1 MQRILLVFAL
11 QFTLSQALF
20 AQHDHGD
27 EPKVKAPRIFLDKS
41 PRIVAYQ
48 LKRLSNEQLL
58 AVETKTDDKKYLP
71 VFGAIL
77 TREGMSRAYR
87 EAALEGMIAIND
99 SNAVAELAG
108 ALTGIKGDGPAE
120 SRTIKTLAGMLLAQ
134 SVDTL
139 AASKDRLSELADS
152 SNKLISPVGFG
163 ALLMS
168 GDEAKLWESAGDDSD
183 KQIAILDSIALIP
196 GAEQRAAQHGRA
208 IALLNSD
215 SKPVQRSA
223 IRSLAKIPASQED
236 TFEKVAGLLEDKA
249 LRVAA
254 VRTLLSVPKDQRGA
268 STSNELISWLVDF
281 AESTEPAKRTEDS
294 FLDAMELV
302 DQLLA
307 KAPSDAAK
315 AFRTRLNE
323 TVVRVVRIHTVEEE
337 MRYDIP
343 YFAVEAGRPVQVVLI
358 NDDLMPHNLVFT
370 EPGALKEVADEGLA
384 AGPDGGMDG
393 KQYVPK
399 NDNVLFASNMIP
411 TLESESLTFDAP
423 SEPGEY
429 PYVCTFPRHWMRMYG
444 VMVVVEDLDA
454 WSKNPVEPKDPIGS
468 NRSFVQSW
476 KMDDFKDQLT
486 QGMRGRSPQI
496 GERIFTEATCA
507 QCHKAGNVGVGNVG
521 PDLSKTFA
529 KFKEDNAAVLQ
540 EILDPSHRIDD
551 KYAVHLILD
560 LDDRTYSGLVVS
572 EDKEMVKL
580 LENPEAKEPT
590 TILKDDIET
599 MVKTSN
605 SMMPKGL
612 MDRFNKD
619 EIFELLSFLK
629 GVQATE

>member
-11 QFTLSQALF
+11 QFTLSQALL

-120 SRTIKTLAGMLLAQ
+120 SRTIKALAGMLLAQ

-139 AASKDRLSELADS
+139 AASKDRLGELSDS
-152 SNKLISPVGFG
+152 SNKLISPVGYG

-215 SKPVQRSA
+215 SKPVQRAA
-223 IRSLAKIPASQED
+223 IRSLAKIPASQAA
-236 TFEKVAGLLEDKA
+236 TFEKVADLLEDKA

-268 STSNELISWLVDF
+268 ATSNELISWLVDF
-281 AESTEPAKRTEDS
+281 AENTEPAKRTEDS

-315 AFRTRLNE
+315 AFR
-323 TVVRVVRIHTVEEE
+323 
-337 MRYDIP
+337 
-343 YFAVEAGRPVQVVLI
+343 A
-358 NDDLMPHNLVFT
+358 
-370 EPGALKEVADEGLA
+370 
-384 AGPDGGMDG
+384 
-393 KQYVPK
+393 
-399 NDNVLFASNMIP
+399 
-411 TLESESLTFDAP
+411 
-423 SEPGEY
+423 
-429 PYVCTFPRHWMRMYG
+429 
-444 VMVVVEDLDA
+444 
-454 WSKNPVEPKDPIGS
+454 
-468 NRSFVQSW
+468 
-476 KMDDFKDQLT
+476 
-486 QGMRGRSPQI
+486 
-496 GERIFTEATCA
+496 
-507 QCHKAGNVGVGNVG
+507 
-521 PDLSKTFA
+521 
-529 KFKEDNAAVLQ
+529 
-540 EILDPSHRIDD
+540 
-551 KYAVHLILD
+551 
-560 LDDRTYSGLVVS
+560 
-572 EDKEMVKL
+572 
-580 LENPEAKEPT
+580 
-590 TILKDDIET
+590 
-599 MVKTSN
+599 
-605 SMMPKGL
+605 
-612 MDRFNKD
+612 RF
-619 EIFELLSFLK
+619 E
-629 GVQATE
+629 